1 MGLFGG
7 NNELIENRLKQC
19 TLYLDN
25 LDSELLTLHLSFLE
39 KERYMM
45 GLTTAEEYKKILEKM
60 ADSKWNRLELINHRH
75 DEEKKEEQTYEH

>member
-7 NNELIENRLKQC
+7 NNELIENRLQQC

-25 LDSELLTLHLSFLE
+25 LETELLTLHLSFLE

-45 GLTTAEEYKKILEKM
+45 GLTTADDYKKILDQM
-60 ADSKWNRLELINHRH
+60 TNSKWNRLKLINQLH
-75 DEEKKEEQTYEH
+75 DEEKKEEQTNEQ

>member
-25 LDSELLTLHLSFLE
+25 LESELLTLHLSFLE

-45 GLTTAEEYKKILEKM
+45 GLTTAEEYKMILGQM
-60 ADSKWNRLELINHRH
+60 TNSKWSRLKHINQLH
-75 DEEKKEEQTYEH
+75 DEENKEEQTNEH

>member
-25 LDSELLTLHLSFLE
+25 LETEVLTLHLSFLE

-45 GLTTAEEYKKILEKM
+45 GLTTAEEYKKILEQM
-60 ADSKWNRLELINHRH
+60 TNSKWNHLKLINQLH
-75 DEEKKEEQTYEH
+75 DEEKKEERSNEH

>member
-25 LDSELLTLHLSFLE
+25 LETELLTLHLSFLE
-39 KERYMM
+39 KEQYMM
-45 GLTTAEEYKKILEKM
+45 GLTTADEYKKTLEQM
-60 ADSKWNRLELINHRH
+60 ANSKWNLLKLINQRH
-75 DEEKKEEQTYEH
+75 NEEKKEEQKNE